1 MTRKTKRSTRKKSK
15 ERVPKAIREQTWL
28 KSFGKVYEHSCYIKW
43 CDNKITVFDFH
54 VGHRFESLSKPFDHL
69 GATEGSRGSGQACK
83 DPSLEFSCPN
93 GTPRRGQTIK
103 LGS

>member
-43 CDNKITVFDFH
+43 IE
-54 VGHRFESLSKPFDHL
+54 GREERWLSGWRPQD
-69 GATEGSRGSGQACK
+69 GG
-83 DPSLEFSCPN
+83 
-93 GTPRRGQTIK
+93 
-103 LGS
+103 